1 MQWKFWEK
9 NTIEKGV
16 KLSKPEDL
24 YSCVG
29 KYLVVNLEYDPD
41 WVWQLKSVAMK
52 RENTKKVLDFRAFDP
67 LSANLR
73 GIQVLNYKSLDEHP
87 ELIYFDGWYN
97 KETLKVEIKDH
108 YKTMKKDQ
116 AA

>member
-73 GIQVLNYKSLDEHP
+73 GIQVLNYKSLDE
-87 ELIYFDGWYN
+87 
-97 KETLKVEIKDH
+97 
-108 YKTMKKDQ
+108 
-116 AA
+116 